1 LFYICKEFSAGI
13 VWPFGN
19 KCVPLLPILGRTRFA
34 DLLFNHYLKH
44 QLMRKNGDFVFLRP
58 VLRLGIGMMAALCER
73 TISFTFDESGSA
85 PADNTG
91 DSNSS
96 AGGDTTPN
104 ATSDTALRAV
114 ATVTIAKE

>member
-1 LFYICKEFSAGI
+1 MRTFAADTRKSVAAGNRND
-13 VWPFGN
+13 G
-19 KCVPLLPILGRTRFA
+19 CALG
-34 DLLFNHYLKH
+34 
-44 QLMRKNGDFVFLRP
+44 
-58 VLRLGIGMMAALCER
+58 ER

-104 ATSDTALRAV
+104 AASDTALRAV